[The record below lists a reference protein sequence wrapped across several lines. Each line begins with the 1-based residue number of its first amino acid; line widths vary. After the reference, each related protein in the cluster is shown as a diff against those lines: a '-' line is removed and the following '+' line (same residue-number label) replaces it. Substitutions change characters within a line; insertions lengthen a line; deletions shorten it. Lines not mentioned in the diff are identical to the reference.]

1 MISSDWVMMLIS
13 MLWVCS
19 LLIVCF
25 SSAPE
30 NVADHF
36 ATNHDGISSVDETF
50 QISDQYSYISSSN
63 QSNSDACPNLPIV
76 NKINSDDTSF
86 SLQSKIN
93 SDDTTFSL
101 YSVSKT
107 NSGDT
112 SFSQRSTCGSSQTS
126 WNYPLTHLPPRN
138 IPEDFMVEGN
148 QTFSEETVLSF
159 ENNIPEDFM
168 VQENQTFF

>member
-1 MISSDWVMMLIS
+1 

-86 SLQSKIN
+86 SL
-93 SDDTTFSL
+93 

-168 VQENQTFF
+168 VQGNQIFF